1 MLILGKNNPNLVEN
15 ALASSGGFQ
24 VFDTLFEAPY
34 LLLDNP
40 KLDIEGFV
48 KFHKSIDVVIDL
60 VKTAFH
66 LGEPVPHLFYNR
78 RVISLERSEAPLHC
92 R

>member
-1 MLILGKNNPNLVEN
+1 MLILGKNNPDLVEN
-15 ALASSGGFQ
+15 ALASSSGFQ
-24 VFDTLFEAPY
+24 VFNTLFEAPH

-60 VKTAFH
+60 VKAAFH
-66 LGEPVPHLFYNR
+66 AGKSFLHILDNR
-78 RVISLERSEAPLHC
+78 NDTRVIPLE
-92 R
+92 